1 MGNTVGF
8 AFDKVKEGLSWLVS
22 QVSQGINSCFRKLK
36 EAITWVI
43 SKIKKFFSNLFNWM
57 NNLRDLLGHNKEFI
71 NMVCEAEKIT
81 GQRLKLV
88 PFGKDEQKNPSA
100 IGNILS
106 DLQKSCLPFLAA
118 LSKLEEFEKLGFALP
133 EEFEEEEIDG
143 FFPIKFEGLADENEG
158 KGASASSKPEES
170 GEEKL
175 GFALPEGFEEEE
187 IDGFF
192 PIKFESLAGEKE
204 GKGA

>member
-1 MGNTVGF
+1 MGNMVGF
-8 AFDKVKEGLSWLVS
+8 AFDKVKEGLRWLVS
-22 QVSQGINSCFRKLK
+22 LVSQGIDSCFRKLK
-36 EAITWVI
+36 ESITWAI
-43 SKIKKFFSNLFNWM
+43 SKVKNLVTSLIE
-57 NNLRDLLGHNKEFI
+57 NLRDLLGHNKEFI

-81 GQRLKLV
+81 GQWLKLV
-88 PFGKDEQKNPSA
+88 PFGHDEQKNPLE

-118 LSKLEEFEKLGFALP
+118 LSKLEEFEKLGFTLP
-133 EEFEEEEIDG
+133 EEFEEEKMEG
-143 FFPIKFEGLADENEG
+143 FFPNKFESLDGENEG
-158 KGASASSKPEES
+158 IGASAFSKPEEF

-175 GFALPEGFEEEE
+175 GFALPEEFDEEE

-192 PIKFESLAGEKE
+192 PIKFESLADENE